1 MHDMIKAS
9 LSLSIQEARRA
20 LFCCIFPPRH
30 GHHHHHTIKPKLEL
44 STLHGDQLF
53 FWLFGKFVFF
63 STAAGACPPA
73 NPYITIYIS
82 SFLVSLCFLALHFF
96 FYYSYTTCEKYKCSG
111 GGDDGRGKT
120 IVLFL
125 CILMYELRCERWKIA
140 RVSFYS
146 FSL

>member
-1 MHDMIKAS
+1 MIWLKR

-20 LFCCIFPPRH
+20 LFVVFFHH
-30 GHHHHHTIKPKLEL
+30 GTATTTTIPL
-44 STLHGDQLF
+44 SRSLNWALYMGINFF

-111 GGDDGRGKT
+111 GGDDGRGKNYSVISLYT
-120 IVLFL
+120 YVWVEMWEMENSESF
-125 CILMYELRCERWKIA
+125 IL
-140 RVSFYS
+140 
-146 FSL
+146 